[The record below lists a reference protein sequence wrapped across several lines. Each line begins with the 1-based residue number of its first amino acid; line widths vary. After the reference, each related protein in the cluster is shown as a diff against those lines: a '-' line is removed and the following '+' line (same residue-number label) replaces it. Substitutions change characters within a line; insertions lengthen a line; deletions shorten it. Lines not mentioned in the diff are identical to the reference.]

1 MHARSSNFLQSWIK
15 EEYIM
20 EDMNGIEVKNLEIG
34 ERVQGTVTKVE
45 EKQVLVDVQDSKVD
59 GIIPISELSSLHI
72 ETASDVVSEGD
83 VLELIVTKVEEELLV
98 LSKRKVDAE
107 KAWED
112 MKDRFEKGDI
122 FEAEVKDVVKGGLVV
137 DLGVRGFVPASLVE
151 DHYVEDFA
159 DYKNKTLTFKIV
171 ELDQEKNRLILSHR
185 AVVEAE
191 KQEQKKQLLV
201 DIESGSVLEGTVQRI
216 TDFGAFV
223 DIGGVDGLVHISQLS
238 HEHVEKP
245 SDVVTEGQKVTV
257 KVLSVDRDNERISL
271 SIKETLPGP
280 WNEIASKA
288 PKGTVLEGVVKRL
301 VSYGAFVEVFP
312 GVEGLVHISQI
323 SHKHIGTPHEVLQ
336 ENQDVKVKVLDV
348 NEGDQRLSLSIKAL
362 EEKEAEVTDYEMPE
376 ESTGFQLGE
385 MIGDKLK
392 DLNKSRFDYNPL
404 AGYGGG
410 LLYDK
415 IQKW

>member
-1 MHARSSNFLQSWIK
+1 
-15 EEYIM
+15 M

-34 ERVQGTVTKVE
+34 EKVKGTVTKVE

-72 ETASDVVSEGD
+72 EKASDVVSEGD

-107 KAWED
+107 KAWEE
-112 MKDRFEKGDI
+112 MKVRFENGDV

-151 DHYVEDFA
+151 DYYVEDFS
-159 DYKNKTLTFKIV
+159 DYKDKTLTFKIV

-191 KQEQKKQLLV
+191 KQQQKKQLLT
-201 DIESGSVLEGTVQRI
+201 DIESGAVLEGTVQRI

-245 SDVVTEGQKVTV
+245 SDVVTEGQKVQV

-280 WNEIASKA
+280 WSDITGKA
-288 PKGTVLEGVVKRL
+288 PKGTVLNGVVKRL

-348 NEGDQRLSLSIKAL
+348 NENEQRLSLSIKAL
-362 EEKEAEVTDYEMPE
+362 EEKEEEVTDYEMPE

-392 DLNKSRFDYNPL
+392 DLK
-404 AGYGGG
+404 
-410 LLYDK
+410 
-415 IQKW
+415 

>member
-1 MHARSSNFLQSWIK
+1 MS
-15 EEYIM
+15 
-20 EDMNGIEVKNLEIG
+20 EDMNQIEVKDFKAG
-34 ERVQGTVTKVE
+34 DRVKGQVTKVE
-45 EKQVLVDVQDSKVD
+45 EKQVLVDIEGSKLD
-59 GIIPISELSSLHI
+59 GIIPISELSSLHV
-72 ETASDVVSEGD
+72 EKAEDAVSVGD
-83 VLELIVTKVEEELLV
+83 ELDLEVQKVEEEALI

-107 KAWED
+107 KAWEEL
-112 MKDRFEKGDI
+112 KGKFESGEV

-151 DHYVEDFA
+151 SYFVEDFS
-159 DYKNKTLTFKIV
+159 DYKGKTLSFKIV

-185 AVVEAE
+185 AVVEE
-191 KQEQKKQLLV
+191 EQGKQKQDLLAA
-201 DIESGSVLEGTVQRI
+201 IQSGQVIEGTVQRI

-245 SDVVTEGQKVTV
+245 SDVVEEGQQVQV

-280 WNEIASKA
+280 WSDIDEKA
-288 PKGTVLEGVVKRL
+288 PKGSTLEGTVKRL

-336 ENQDVKVKVLDV
+336 EGQTVKVKVLEV
-348 NEGDQRLSLSIKAL
+348 NKEDQRLSLSMKEF
-362 EEKEAEVTDYEMPE
+362 EERESNEAFDYELPE
-376 ESTGFQLGE
+376 ETKGFSLGD

-392 DLNKSRFDYNPL
+392 NLK
-404 AGYGGG
+404 
-410 LLYDK
+410 
-415 IQKW
+415 Q

>member
-1 MHARSSNFLQSWIK
+1 MS
-15 EEYIM
+15 
-20 EDMNGIEVKNLEIG
+20 EDMNQVEVKNFEAG
-34 ERVQGTVTKVE
+34 DRVKGQVTKVE
-45 EKQVLVDVQDSKVD
+45 EKQVLVDIEGSKLD
-59 GIIPISELSSLHI
+59 GIIPISELSSLHV
-72 ETASDVVSEGD
+72 EKAEDAVSVGD
-83 VLELIVTKVEEELLV
+83 ELDLEVQKVEEEALI

-107 KAWED
+107 KAWEEL
-112 MKDRFEKGDI
+112 KGKFESGEV

-151 DHYVEDFA
+151 SYFVEDFS
-159 DYKNKTLTFKIV
+159 DYKGKTLSFKIV

-191 KQEQKKQLLV
+191 QGKKKQDLLAA
-201 DIESGSVLEGTVQRI
+201 IQSGQVIEGTVQRI

-245 SDVVTEGQKVTV
+245 SDVVEEGQQVQV

-280 WNEIASKA
+280 WSDIDEKA
-288 PKGTVLEGVVKRL
+288 PKGSTLEGTVKRL

-336 ENQDVKVKVLDV
+336 EGQTVKVKVLDV
-348 NEGDQRLSLSIKAL
+348 NKEDQRLSLSMKEF
-362 EEKEAEVTDYEMPE
+362 EERESNEAFDYELPE
-376 ESTGFQLGE
+376 ETKGFSLGD

-392 DLNKSRFDYNPL
+392 NLK
-404 AGYGGG
+404 
-410 LLYDK
+410 
-415 IQKW
+415 Q

>member
-112 MKDRFEKGDI
+112 MKDRFEKGEI

-151 DHYVEDFA
+151 DHYVEDFV

-288 PKGTVLEGVVKRL
+288 PKGTVLDGVVKRL

-348 NEGDQRLSLSIKAL
+348 NEADQRLSLSIKAL
-362 EEKEAEVTDYEMPE
+362 EEKEEEVTDYEMPE

-392 DLNKSRFDYNPL
+392 DLK
-404 AGYGGG
+404 
-410 LLYDK
+410 
-415 IQKW
+415 